1 MTAYLRAAANVLV
14 HVPDLVRYGS
24 KPWREAT
31 RNNQAPGDV
40 FADLRSFADA
50 AAYAPNQAFIGNL
63 MPEKLSE
70 TPAPWYENSISGAS
84 PKSAFG
90 EILPQGSFYALLE
103 AADQFGLI
111 MLNEER
117 PVSREM
123 GSESAAALLEKEK
136 SPKEYRQTDISG
148 RIERGEALPLFQD
161 GSQIGCVR
169 RDHESDESLDARILL
184 ENLAAKASGAYA
196 LNRLLVQEGIAPE
209 QVEYVISCSE
219 EAVGDRYNRGGGNL
233 AKAIAEMAGC
243 ANAAG
248 VDVKSF
254 CAAPV
259 YAIVHAAALIEA
271 GVVGNAAVVGGG
283 SMAKLGMKAYFHL
296 NKDMP
301 VLEDVL
307 GGVAFFLT
315 KNPGDG
321 PRVNLEIAGRH
332 AAGAPSTPQGLAEA
346 LVRDPLARAGRKLAS
361 VDKYAVELHNP
372 EVMVPAGAG
381 DVAAANYRMLAA
393 MAVMGGEIAR
403 EEIPGFIAAH
413 GMPGFAP
420 TQGHIP
426 AGVPFL
432 GHALE
437 RMRAG
442 RLAEYNDRRKREL
455 VFRPDVPAVRRGF
468 GAVRGVIRSLFMGK
482 WRTLMFKGKKVIALG
497 ERDGVPGPLIAEC
510 LEAAGAEIVFQ
521 KTECFV

>member
-24 KPWREAT
+24 KPWREAA
-31 RNNQAPGDV
+31 RKEQAPDEV
-40 FADLRSFADA
+40 FTDLRPFADA
-50 AAYAPNQAFIGNL
+50 VDYPPNQAFIGNIA
-63 MPEKLSE
+63 PENLSE
-70 TPAPWYENSISGAS
+70 IPAPWYENSLPDAS
-84 PKSAFG
+84 PNSDFG
-90 EILPQGSFYALLE
+90 EILPQDSFYALIE

-111 MLNEER
+111 MLDRER
-117 PVSREM
+117 FAPDTV
-123 GSESAAALLEKEK
+123 GSESAAALLKKEK
-136 SPKEYRQTDISG
+136 PPKEYRQEDISG
-148 RIERGEALPLFQD
+148 RIERGEALPLFQGAD
-161 GSQIGCVR
+161 LIGCVR
-169 RDHESDESLDARILL
+169 RDHDADESLDARILL
-184 ENLAAKASGAYA
+184 ENLATKASGAYA
-196 LNRLLVQEGIAPE
+196 LRRLLTQEKIAPDE
-209 QVEYVISCSE
+209 IEYVIGCSE

-259 YAIVHAAALIEA
+259 YALVHAAALIEA
-271 GVVGNAAVVGGG
+271 GVVGNAVVVGGG

-296 NKDMP
+296 EKGVP
-301 VLEDVL
+301 ALEDVL
-307 GGVAFFLT
+307 GGVAFLLT
-315 KNPGDG
+315 KNPDDG
-321 PRVNLEIAGRH
+321 PRVNLAIAGRH
-332 AAGAPSTPQGLAEA
+332 AAGRPSTPQGLAVA
-346 LVRDPLARAGRKLAS
+346 LVRDPLARAGRKIAS

-372 EVMVPAGAG
+372 EIMLPAGAG

-393 MAVMGGEIAR
+393 LAVMGGEIAR
-403 EEIPGFIAAH
+403 EEIPGFVETH

-442 RLAEYNDRRKREL
+442 HLGSTMVVAK
-455 VFRPDVPAVRRGF
+455 G
-468 GAVRGVIRSLFMGK
+468 SLF
-482 WRTLMFKGKKVIALG
+482 LG
-497 ERDGVPGPLIAEC
+497 RMSRQTDGASVL
-510 LEAAGAEIVFQ
+510 LEA
-521 KTECFV
+521 

>member
-1 MTAYLRAAANVLV
+1 MMAYLRAAANVLV

-24 KPWREAT
+24 KPWREAF
-31 RNNQAPGDV
+31 RNNQAPGDS
-40 FADLRSFADA
+40 FNDLRSFDEVVG
-50 AAYAPNQAFIGNL
+50 YPPNQAFIGNL
-63 MPEKLSE
+63 QPENLNE
-70 TPAPWYENSISGAS
+70 IPTPWYENSPAGAS
-84 PKSAFG
+84 LESQFG
-90 EILPQGSFYALLE
+90 EILPQDSFYALLE

-111 MLNEER
+111 MLDKER
-117 PVSREM
+117 DGPRGV
-123 GSESAAALLEKEK
+123 GSESADALLEKENP
-136 SPKEYRQTDISG
+136 PKDYKQEDIIE

-161 GSQIGCVR
+161 GDMIGCVR
-169 RDHESDESLDARILL
+169 RDHDADESLDARILL
-184 ENLAAKASGAYA
+184 ENLSAKASGAYA
-196 LNRLLVQEGIAPE
+196 LRRLLVGVGIAPE

-219 EAVGDRYNRGGGNL
+219 EAIGDRYNRGGGNL

-259 YAIVHAAALIEA
+259 YALVHAAALIQA
-271 GVVGNAAVVGGG
+271 GVVENAVVVGGG
-283 SMAKLGMKAYFHL
+283 SMAKLGMKAYYHL
-296 NKDMP
+296 EKGMP

-315 KNPGDG
+315 KNSGDG

-332 AAGAPSTPQGLAEA
+332 AAGRPSTPQGLAEA
-346 LVRDPLARAGRKLAS
+346 MVRDPLARAGRKLTS

-372 EVMVPAGAG
+372 EVMLPAGAG
-381 DVAAANYRMLAA
+381 DVAATNYKMLAA

-403 EEIPGFIAAH
+403 EEIPAFIEAH

-442 RLAEYNDRRKREL
+442 SLASTMILAK
-455 VFRPDVPAVRRGF
+455 G
-468 GAVRGVIRSLFMGK
+468 SLF
-482 WRTLMFKGKKVIALG
+482 LG
-497 ERDGVPGPLIAEC
+497 RMSQQADGASVLI
-510 LEAAGAEIVFQ
+510 EA
-521 KTECFV
+521 

>member
-14 HVPDLVRYGS
+14 HAPDLVRYGS
-24 KPWREAT
+24 KPWREAL
-31 RNNQAPGDV
+31 RNDQSPGDV
-40 FADLRSFADA
+40 FADLRTFDETVG
-50 AAYAPNQAFIGNL
+50 YPPNQAFIGNL
-63 MPEKLSE
+63 PPENLGEIPS
-70 TPAPWYENSISGAS
+70 PWYENPLAGAS
-84 PKSAFG
+84 PEGAFG
-90 EILPQGSFYALLE
+90 EILPQDSFYALLE

-111 MLNEER
+111 MLDEER
-117 PVSREM
+117 PVP
-123 GSESAAALLEKEK
+123 GVVDSEAASALLTKEK
-136 SPKEYRQTDISG
+136 PSKEYGKEDISR
-148 RIERGEALPLFQD
+148 RIEGGEALPLFQD
-161 GSQIGCVR
+161 GELIGCVR

-196 LNRLLVQEGIAPE
+196 LSHLLVKENLAPE
-209 QVEYVISCSE
+209 AIEYVISCSE

-233 AKAIAEMAGC
+233 AKTIAEMAGC
-243 ANAAG
+243 VNAAG

-259 YAIVHAAALIEA
+259 YALVHAAALIEA
-271 GVVGNAAVVGGG
+271 GVVGNAVVVGGG

-296 NKDMP
+296 EKGVP

-315 KNPGDG
+315 KNPDDG
-321 PRVNLEIAGRH
+321 PRLNLEIVGRH
-332 AAGAPSTPQGLAEA
+332 PAGKPSTPQGLAEA
-346 LVRDPLARAGRKLAS
+346 LVRDPLARAGRKIAS

-372 EVMVPAGAG
+372 EIMLPAGAG

-403 EEIPGFIAAH
+403 EEIPDFIETH
-413 GMPGFAP
+413 GMSGFAP

-437 RMRAG
+437 RMRTGSLGSTMVVAKG
-442 RLAEYNDRRKREL
+442 
-455 VFRPDVPAVRRGF
+455 
-468 GAVRGVIRSLFMGK
+468 SLFLGRMSRQADGASV
-482 WRTLMFKGKKVIALG
+482 LM
-497 ERDGVPGPLIAEC
+497 
-510 LEAAGAEIVFQ
+510 EA
-521 KTECFV
+521 

>member
-24 KPWREAT
+24 KPWREAL
-31 RNNQAPGDV
+31 RNDQAPGDA
-40 FADLRSFADA
+40 FANLRPFDEAVG
-50 AAYAPNQAFIGNL
+50 YPPNQVFIGNL
-63 MPEKLSE
+63 PPENLGGI
-70 TPAPWYENSISGAS
+70 PAPWYGNPLAGAS
-84 PKSAFG
+84 PEGHFG
-90 EILPQGSFYALLE
+90 EILPQDAFYSLLE

-111 MLNEER
+111 MLDKER
-117 PVSREM
+117 LVPGVVD
-123 GSESAAALLEKEK
+123 SEAASALLTEEKPPRDYK
-136 SPKEYRQTDISG
+136 QADISG
-148 RIERGEALPLFQD
+148 RIGKGEALPLFQG
-161 GSQIGCVR
+161 GSLIGCVR

-196 LNRLLVQEGIAPE
+196 LSRLLVQEGIAPE
-209 QVEYVISCSE
+209 AIEYVISCSE

-233 AKAIAEMAGC
+233 AKTIAEMAGC
-243 ANAAG
+243 VNAAG

-259 YAIVHAAALIEA
+259 YALVHAAALIEA
-271 GVVGNAAVVGGG
+271 GVVENAVVVGGG
-283 SMAKLGMKAYFHL
+283 SMAKLGMKGYFHL
-296 NKDMP
+296 EKGVP

-307 GGVAFFLT
+307 GGVTFFLT

-321 PRVNLEIAGRH
+321 PRVNLDVVGRH
-332 AAGAPSTPQGLAEA
+332 AAGKPSTPQGLAEA
-346 LVRDPLARAGRKLAS
+346 LVRDPLARAGRKIAS

-372 EVMVPAGAG
+372 EIMLPAGAG
-381 DVAAANYRMLAA
+381 DVAATNYRMLAA
-393 MAVMGGEIAR
+393 MAVMGGEIGR
-403 EEIPGFIAAH
+403 EEIPDFIETH

-442 RLAEYNDRRKREL
+442 VLKSTMVVAK
-455 VFRPDVPAVRRGF
+455 G
-468 GAVRGVIRSLFMGK
+468 SLFLGRMSRQADGASV
-482 WRTLMFKGKKVIALG
+482 LM
-497 ERDGVPGPLIAEC
+497 
-510 LEAAGAEIVFQ
+510 EA
-521 KTECFV
+521 

>member
-24 KPWREAT
+24 KPWREAV
-31 RNNQAPGDV
+31 RKEQAPGDL
-40 FADLRSFADA
+40 FNDLRSFDEVVG
-50 AAYAPNQAFIGNL
+50 YPPNQAFIGNL
-63 MPEKLSE
+63 PPEKLSGIP
-70 TPAPWYENSISGAS
+70 TPWYENSLAGAS
-84 PKSAFG
+84 PESQFG
-90 EILPQGSFYALLE
+90 EILPQDAFYALLE

-111 MLNEER
+111 MLDEER
-117 PVSREM
+117 RRPGVT
-123 GSESAAALLEKEK
+123 GSESAAALLEGQKNSKDYKQE
-136 SPKEYRQTDISG
+136 DI
-148 RIERGEALPLFQD
+148 IERIDRGEVLPLFQE
-161 GSQIGCVR
+161 GGLIGCVR
-169 RDHESDESLDARILL
+169 RDHDADESLDARILL

-196 LNRLLVQEGIAPE
+196 LSRLLVGEGIAPE
-209 QVEYVISCSE
+209 QVDYVISCSE

-259 YAIVHAAALIEA
+259 YALVHAAALIQA
-271 GVVGNAAVVGGG
+271 GVVENAVVVGGG

-296 NKDMP
+296 GKGMP

-315 KNPGDG
+315 KNSDDG
-321 PRVNLEIAGRH
+321 PRVNLKIAGRH
-332 AAGAPSTPQGLAEA
+332 AAGKPSTPQGLAEA
-346 LVRDPLARAGRKLAS
+346 LVHDPLARAGRKISS

-372 EVMVPAGAG
+372 EIMLPAGAG

-393 MAVMGGEIAR
+393 LAVMGGEIAR
-403 EEIPGFIAAH
+403 EEIPAFIEAH

-442 RLAEYNDRRKREL
+442 SLASTMILAK
-455 VFRPDVPAVRRGF
+455 G
-468 GAVRGVIRSLFMGK
+468 SLF
-482 WRTLMFKGKKVIALG
+482 LG
-497 ERDGVPGPLIAEC
+497 RMSQQADGASVLI
-510 LEAAGAEIVFQ
+510 EA
-521 KTECFV
+521 

>member
-24 KPWREAT
+24 KPWREAV
-31 RNNQAPGDV
+31 RKEQAPGDS
-40 FADLRSFADA
+40 FNDLRSFDEVVG
-50 AAYAPNQAFIGNL
+50 YPPNQAFIGNL
-63 MPEKLSE
+63 PPEKLSGIP
-70 TPAPWYENSISGAS
+70 TPWHENSLAGAS
-84 PKSAFG
+84 PESQFG
-90 EILPQGSFYALLE
+90 EILPQDAFYALLE

-111 MLNEER
+111 MLDEER
-117 PVSREM
+117 RLPGVM

-136 SPKEYRQTDISG
+136 PPKDYKQEDIIE
-148 RIERGEALPLFQD
+148 RIERGEALPLFLD
-161 GSQIGCVR
+161 GDMIGCVR
-169 RDHESDESLDARILL
+169 RDHDADESLDARILL

-196 LNRLLVQEGIAPE
+196 LRRLLVGEGIAPE
-209 QVEYVISCSE
+209 QVDYVISCSE

-243 ANAAG
+243 TNAAG

-259 YAIVHAAALIEA
+259 YALVHAAALIQA
-271 GVVGNAAVVGGG
+271 GVVENAVVVGGG

-296 NKDMP
+296 EKGMP

-315 KNPGDG
+315 KNSEDG
-321 PRVNLEIAGRH
+321 PRVNLKIAGRH
-332 AAGAPSTPQGLAEA
+332 AAGKPSTPQGLAEA
-346 LVRDPLARAGRKLAS
+346 LVRDPLARAGRKISS

-372 EVMVPAGAG
+372 EIMLPAGAG

-393 MAVMGGEIAR
+393 LAVMGGEIAR
-403 EEIPGFIAAH
+403 EEIPDFIEAH

-442 RLAEYNDRRKREL
+442 SLASTMILAK
-455 VFRPDVPAVRRGF
+455 G
-468 GAVRGVIRSLFMGK
+468 SLF
-482 WRTLMFKGKKVIALG
+482 LG
-497 ERDGVPGPLIAEC
+497 RMSQQADGASVLI
-510 LEAAGAEIVFQ
+510 EA
-521 KTECFV
+521 

>member
-24 KPWREAT
+24 KPWREAL
-31 RNNQAPGDV
+31 RKEQAPGEV
-40 FADLRSFADA
+40 FTDLRTFDEAV
-50 AAYAPNQAFIGNL
+50 AYPPNQAFIGNL
-63 MPEKLSE
+63 PPEKLNKIA
-70 TPAPWYENSISGAS
+70 APWYGNSLAGAS
-84 PKSAFG
+84 PEGAFG
-90 EILPQGSFYALLE
+90 EILPQEIFYALLE

-111 MLNEER
+111 MLDRER
-117 PVSREM
+117 FVPGGA

-136 SPKEYRQTDISG
+136 PRKEYRQADISG
-148 RIERGEALPLFQD
+148 RIGKGEALPLFEGGD
-161 GSQIGCVR
+161 LIGCVR

-184 ENLAAKASGAYA
+184 ENLSAKASGAYA
-196 LNRLLVQEGIAPE
+196 LSRLLAQEGIAPE
-209 QVEYVISCSE
+209 QVDYVISCSE

-233 AKAIAEMAGC
+233 AKAVAEMVGC
-243 ANAAG
+243 VNAAG

-259 YAIVHAAALIEA
+259 YALIHAAALIEA
-271 GVVGNAAVVGGG
+271 GVVGNAVVVGGG

-296 NKDMP
+296 EKGMP

-307 GGVAFFLT
+307 GGAAFFLT
-315 KNPGDG
+315 KNADDG

-332 AAGAPSTPQGLAEA
+332 AAGKPSTPQGLAEA
-346 LVRDPLARAGRKLAS
+346 LVRDPLARAGRKIGS

-372 EVMVPAGAG
+372 EIMLPAGAG

-393 MAVMGGEIAR
+393 LAVLGGEIAR
-403 EEIPGFIAAH
+403 EEIPDFVETH

-442 RLAEYNDRRKREL
+442 RLQSTMVVAK
-455 VFRPDVPAVRRGF
+455 G
-468 GAVRGVIRSLFMGK
+468 SLF
-482 WRTLMFKGKKVIALG
+482 LG
-497 ERDGVPGPLIAEC
+497 RMSRQADGASVLI
-510 LEAAGAEIVFQ
+510 EA
-521 KTECFV
+521 

>member
-24 KPWREAT
+24 KPWRESV
-31 RNNQAPGDV
+31 RKEQAPGDS
-40 FADLRSFADA
+40 FNDLRSFEEVVG
-50 AAYAPNQAFIGNL
+50 YLPNQAFIGNL
-63 MPEKLSE
+63 PPEKLNE
-70 TPAPWYENSISGAS
+70 TPTPWYENSPAGAS
-84 PKSAFG
+84 PESQFG
-90 EILPQGSFYALLE
+90 EILPQDAFYALLE

-111 MLNEER
+111 MLDEER
-117 PVSREM
+117 RLPGRM
-123 GSESAAALLEKEK
+123 GSESADALLEKEK
-136 SPKEYRQTDISG
+136 PPKDYKQEEISV

-161 GSQIGCVR
+161 GDMIGCVR
-169 RDHESDESLDARILL
+169 RDHDADESLDARILL

-196 LNRLLVQEGIAPE
+196 LRRLLVGEGIAPE
-209 QVEYVISCSE
+209 AIEYVISCSE

-259 YAIVHAAALIEA
+259 YALVHAAALIQA
-271 GVVGNAAVVGGG
+271 GVVENAVVVGGG

-296 NKDMP
+296 DKGMP

-307 GGVAFFLT
+307 GGAAFFLT
-315 KNPGDG
+315 KNADDG
-321 PRVNLEIAGRH
+321 PRVNLKIAGRH
-332 AAGAPSTPQGLAEA
+332 AAGKPSTPQGLAEA
-346 LVRDPLARAGRKLAS
+346 LVRDPLARAGRKISS

-372 EVMVPAGAG
+372 EIMLPAGAG

-393 MAVMGGEIAR
+393 LAVMGGEIAR
-403 EEIPGFIAAH
+403 EEIPAFIEAH

-442 RLAEYNDRRKREL
+442 SLASTMILAK
-455 VFRPDVPAVRRGF
+455 G
-468 GAVRGVIRSLFMGK
+468 SLF
-482 WRTLMFKGKKVIALG
+482 LG
-497 ERDGVPGPLIAEC
+497 RMSQQADGASVLI
-510 LEAAGAEIVFQ
+510 EA
-521 KTECFV
+521 

>member
-24 KPWREAT
+24 KPWREAI

-40 FADLRSFADA
+40 FTNLRSFDEVVG
-50 AAYAPNQAFIGNL
+50 YAPNQVFIGNL
-63 MPEKLSE
+63 APEKLNEIPS
-70 TPAPWYENSISGAS
+70 PWYENSLAGAS
-84 PKSAFG
+84 PEGVFG
-90 EILPQGSFYALLE
+90 EILPQNSFYSLLE

-111 MLNEER
+111 MRNKER
-117 PVSREM
+117 HVSGVI
-123 GSESAAALLEKEK
+123 GSESTSALLKTEKP
-136 SPKEYRQTDISG
+136 PKEYPQEDIFR
-148 RIERGEALPLFQD
+148 RIERGEALPLFQNK
-161 GSQIGCVR
+161 GLIGCIR
-169 RDHESDESLDARILL
+169 RDHDSDESLNARILL

-196 LNRLLVQEGIAPE
+196 LSRLLVQESIAPD
-209 QVEYVISCSE
+209 VIEYVISCSE

-243 ANAAG
+243 VNAAG

-259 YAIVHAAALIEA
+259 YALIHAAALIQA
-271 GVVGNAAVVGGG
+271 GVVGNAVVVGGG
-283 SMAKLGMKAYFHL
+283 SMAKLGMKAYYHL
-296 NKDMP
+296 GKEMP

-315 KNPGDG
+315 KNSEDG

-332 AAGAPSTPQGLAEA
+332 AAGRPSTPQGLAEA
-346 LVRDPLARAGRKLAS
+346 LVRDPLARAGRKLRS

-372 EVMVPAGAG
+372 EVMLPAGAG
-381 DVAAANYRMLAA
+381 DVAATNYRMLAA

-403 EEIPGFIAAH
+403 EEIPDFIEAH

-432 GHALE
+432 GHALK

-442 RLAEYNDRRKREL
+442 HLQSTMVVAK
-455 VFRPDVPAVRRGF
+455 G
-468 GAVRGVIRSLFMGK
+468 SLF
-482 WRTLMFKGKKVIALG
+482 LG
-497 ERDGVPGPLIAEC
+497 RMSQQADGASVLI
-510 LEAAGAEIVFQ
+510 EA
-521 KTECFV
+521 

>member
-24 KPWREAT
+24 KPWRET
-31 RNNQAPGDV
+31 LSSNQAPGDA
-40 FADLRSFADA
+40 FADLRSFDEAVG
-50 AAYAPNQAFIGNL
+50 YPPNQAFIGNL
-63 MPEKLSE
+63 PPENLSE
-70 TPAPWYENSISGAS
+70 IQSPWYENPLAGAS
-84 PKSAFG
+84 PEGHFG
-90 EILPQGSFYALLE
+90 EILPQDAFYALLE

-111 MLNEER
+111 LLDEER
-117 PVSREM
+117 PAPGAVD
-123 GSESAAALLEKEK
+123 SEAASALLTKEK
-136 SPKEYRQTDISG
+136 PSKEYGKEDISR
-148 RIERGEALPLFQD
+148 RIEGGEALPLFQD
-161 GSQIGCVR
+161 GSLIGCVR

-196 LNRLLVQEGIAPE
+196 LSRLLVQESIAPE

-233 AKAIAEMAGC
+233 AKTIAEMAGC
-243 ANAAG
+243 VNAAG

-254 CAAPV
+254 CAAPI
-259 YAIVHAAALIEA
+259 YALIHAAALIEA
-271 GVVGNAAVVGGG
+271 GVVGNAIVVGGG

-296 NKDMP
+296 EKGMP

-315 KNPGDG
+315 KNPDDG

-332 AAGAPSTPQGLAEA
+332 AAGKPSTPQGLAEA
-346 LVRDPLARAGRKLAS
+346 LVRDPLARAGRKIAS

-372 EVMVPAGAG
+372 EIMLPAGAG

-403 EEIPGFIAAH
+403 EEIPDFIETH

-442 RLAEYNDRRKREL
+442 SLRSTMILAK
-455 VFRPDVPAVRRGF
+455 G
-468 GAVRGVIRSLFMGK
+468 SLFLGRMSRQADGASV
-482 WRTLMFKGKKVIALG
+482 LM
-497 ERDGVPGPLIAEC
+497 
-510 LEAAGAEIVFQ
+510 EA
-521 KTECFV
+521 

>member
-24 KPWREAT
+24 KPWRKALGRGQT
-31 RNNQAPGDV
+31 PGDV
-40 FADLRSFADA
+40 FASLRTFDEMVG
-50 AAYAPNQAFIGNL
+50 YPPNQVFIGNL
-63 MPEKLSE
+63 PPENLGE
-70 TPAPWYENSISGAS
+70 IPAPWYENPLAGAS
-84 PKSAFG
+84 PEGHFG
-90 EILPQGSFYALLE
+90 EILPQDAFYSLLE

-111 MLNEER
+111 LLDKER
-117 PVSREM
+117 RVPGAVD
-123 GSESAAALLEKEK
+123 SEAASALLTKEK
-136 SPKEYRQTDISG
+136 PSKEYGKEDISR
-148 RIERGEALPLFQD
+148 RIEGGEALPLSQD
-161 GSQIGCVR
+161 GGLIGCAR
-169 RDHESDESLDARILL
+169 RDHETDESLDARILL
-184 ENLAAKASGAYA
+184 ENLSAKASGAYA
-196 LNRLLVQEGIAPE
+196 LSRLLVQENIAPE
-209 QVEYVISCSE
+209 AIEYVISCSE

-233 AKAIAEMAGC
+233 AKTIAEMAGC
-243 ANAAG
+243 VNAAG

-259 YAIVHAAALIEA
+259 YALVHAAALIEA
-271 GVVGNAAVVGGG
+271 GVVGNAVVVGGG

-296 NKDMP
+296 GKGVP

-315 KNPGDG
+315 KNPDDG

-332 AAGAPSTPQGLAEA
+332 AAGRPSTPQGLAEA
-346 LVRDPLARAGRKLAS
+346 LVRDPLARAGRRLTS

-372 EVMVPAGAG
+372 EIMLPSGAG

-393 MAVMGGEIAR
+393 LAVMGGEIAR
-403 EEIPGFIAAH
+403 EEIPGFIETH

-426 AGVPFL
+426 AGIPFL

-442 RLAEYNDRRKREL
+442 RLESTMILAK
-455 VFRPDVPAVRRGF
+455 G
-468 GAVRGVIRSLFMGK
+468 SLF
-482 WRTLMFKGKKVIALG
+482 LG
-497 ERDGVPGPLIAEC
+497 RMSRQADGASVLI
-510 LEAAGAEIVFQ
+510 EA
-521 KTECFV
+521 

>member
-24 KPWREAT
+24 KPWRET
-31 RNNQAPGDV
+31 LSSNQAPGDA
-40 FADLRSFADA
+40 FDDLRSFDEVVG
-50 AAYAPNQAFIGNL
+50 YPPNQAFIGNL
-63 MPEKLSE
+63 PPEDLGE
-70 TPAPWYENSISGAS
+70 IQPPWYENPIAGAL
-84 PKSAFG
+84 PEGAFG
-90 EILPQGSFYALLE
+90 KILPQDAFYALLE

-111 MLNEER
+111 LLDKER
-117 PVSREM
+117 PVPGAVDSEIASALLTKEKPSREY
-123 GSESAAALLEKEK
+123 GKE
-136 SPKEYRQTDISG
+136 DISR
-148 RIERGEALPLFQD
+148 RIEGGEALPLFQD
-161 GSQIGCVR
+161 GGLIGCVR
-169 RDHESDESLDARILL
+169 RDHETDECLDARILL
-184 ENLAAKASGAYA
+184 ENLSAKASGAYA
-196 LNRLLVQEGIAPE
+196 LSRLLVQENIAPE

-233 AKAIAEMAGC
+233 AKTIAEMAGC
-243 ANAAG
+243 VNAAG

-259 YAIVHAAALIEA
+259 YALIHAAALIEA
-271 GVVGNAAVVGGG
+271 GVVENAVVVGGG

-296 NKDMP
+296 EKGMP

-307 GGVAFFLT
+307 GGLAFFLT
-315 KNPGDG
+315 KNPEDG

-332 AAGAPSTPQGLAEA
+332 AAGKPSTPQGLAEA
-346 LVRDPLARAGRKLAS
+346 LVRDPLARAGRKIAS

-372 EVMVPAGAG
+372 EIMLPAGAG

-393 MAVMGGEIAR
+393 LAVMGGEIAR
-403 EEIPGFIAAH
+403 EEIPGFIETH

-432 GHALE
+432 AHALE

-442 RLAEYNDRRKREL
+442 SLESTMIVAK
-455 VFRPDVPAVRRGF
+455 G
-468 GAVRGVIRSLFMGK
+468 SLFLGRMSRQADGASV
-482 WRTLMFKGKKVIALG
+482 LM
-497 ERDGVPGPLIAEC
+497 
-510 LEAAGAEIVFQ
+510 EA
-521 KTECFV
+521 

>member
-14 HVPDLVRYGS
+14 HAPDLVRYGS
-24 KPWREAT
+24 KPWREAL
-31 RNNQAPGDV
+31 RNDQSPGDV
-40 FADLRSFADA
+40 FADMRTFDETVG
-50 AAYAPNQAFIGNL
+50 YPPNQAFIGNL
-63 MPEKLSE
+63 PPENLGEIPS
-70 TPAPWYENSISGAS
+70 PWYENPLAGAS
-84 PKSAFG
+84 PEAAFG
-90 EILPQGSFYALLE
+90 EILPQDSFYALLE

-111 MLNEER
+111 TLDKER
-117 PVSREM
+117 RGSGVM
-123 GSESAAALLEKEK
+123 GSESAAALLEREK
-136 SPKEYRQTDISG
+136 PPGEYKQEEVSG
-148 RIERGEALPLFQD
+148 RIGKGEALPLFQD
-161 GSQIGCVR
+161 GELIGCVR

-184 ENLAAKASGAYA
+184 ENLAAKASAAYA
-196 LNRLLVQEGIAPE
+196 LSRLLVQESIAPE

-233 AKAIAEMAGC
+233 AKTIAEMAGC
-243 ANAAG
+243 VNAAG

-259 YAIVHAAALIEA
+259 YALVHAAALIEA
-271 GVVGNAAVVGGG
+271 GVVGNAVVVGGG

-296 NKDMP
+296 EKGVP

-315 KNPGDG
+315 KNPDDG
-321 PRVNLEIAGRH
+321 PRLNLEIVGRH
-332 AAGAPSTPQGLAEA
+332 PAGKPSTPQGLAEA
-346 LVRDPLARAGRKLAS
+346 LVRDPLARAGRKIAS

-372 EVMVPAGAG
+372 EIMLPAGAG

-403 EEIPGFIAAH
+403 EEIPDFIETH

-432 GHALE
+432 GHAIE
-437 RMRAG
+437 RMRTGSLGSTMVVAKG
-442 RLAEYNDRRKREL
+442 
-455 VFRPDVPAVRRGF
+455 
-468 GAVRGVIRSLFMGK
+468 SLFLGRMSRQADGASV
-482 WRTLMFKGKKVIALG
+482 LM
-497 ERDGVPGPLIAEC
+497 
-510 LEAAGAEIVFQ
+510 EA
-521 KTECFV
+521 

>member
-1 MTAYLRAAANVLV
+1 MTAFLRAAANVLV
-14 HVPDLVRYGS
+14 HAPDLVRYGS
-24 KPWREAT
+24 KPWRET
-31 RNNQAPGDV
+31 LSSNQAPGDV
-40 FADLRSFADA
+40 FAELRTFDEVVG
-50 AAYAPNQAFIGNL
+50 YPPNQVFIGNL
-63 MPEKLSE
+63 PPENLGE
-70 TPAPWYENSISGAS
+70 IQAPWYENPLSGAS
-84 PKSAFG
+84 PVSAFG
-90 EILPQGSFYALLE
+90 EILSQDSFYSLLE

-111 MLNEER
+111 MLDKER
-117 PVSREM
+117 PVPGAV
-123 GSESAAALLEKEK
+123 GSEAATALLQRENP
-136 SPKEYRQTDISG
+136 PKEYGEEDISR
-148 RIERGEALPLFQD
+148 RIEGGEALPLFQE
-161 GSQIGCVR
+161 GEIIGCVR
-169 RDHESDESLDARILL
+169 RDHDSDESLDARILL
-184 ENLAAKASGAYA
+184 ENLSAKASGAYA
-196 LNRLLVQEGIAPE
+196 LSRLLVKENLAPDAI
-209 QVEYVISCSE
+209 EYVISCSE

-259 YAIVHAAALIEA
+259 YALVHAAALIEA
-271 GVVGNAAVVGGG
+271 GVVENAVVVGGG

-296 NKDMP
+296 EKGAP

-307 GGVAFFLT
+307 GGVAFLLT
-315 KNPGDG
+315 KNPDAG
-321 PRVNLEIAGRH
+321 PRVNLEVAGRH
-332 AAGAPSTPQGLAEA
+332 AAGKPSTPQGLAEA
-346 LVRDPLARAGRKLAS
+346 LVRDPLARAGRKIAS

-372 EVMVPAGAG
+372 EIMLPAGAG

-403 EEIPGFIAAH
+403 EEIPDFVETH

-442 RLAEYNDRRKREL
+442 SLRSTMVVAK
-455 VFRPDVPAVRRGF
+455 G
-468 GAVRGVIRSLFMGK
+468 SLF
-482 WRTLMFKGKKVIALG
+482 LG
-497 ERDGVPGPLIAEC
+497 RMSRQADGASVLIE
-510 LEAAGAEIVFQ
+510 G
-521 KTECFV
+521 

>member
-1 MTAYLRAAANVLV
+1 M
-14 HVPDLVRYGS
+14 G
-24 KPWREAT
+24 EI
-31 RNNQAPGDV
+31 Q
-40 FADLRSFADA
+40 
-50 AAYAPNQAFIGNL
+50 
-63 MPEKLSE
+63 
-70 TPAPWYENSISGAS
+70 APWYENPLAGAS
-84 PKSAFG
+84 PDGVFG
-90 EILPQGSFYALLE
+90 EILPQDSFYALIE

-111 MLNEER
+111 MLDRER
-117 PVSREM
+117 FVPGDV
-123 GSESAAALLEKEK
+123 GSESAAALLDREKPRKKYKQE
-136 SPKEYRQTDISG
+136 EISG
-148 RIERGEALPLFQD
+148 HIERGEALPLFQGGD
-161 GSQIGCVR
+161 LIGCVR

-184 ENLAAKASGAYA
+184 ENLAAKASGGYA
-196 LNRLLVQEGIAPE
+196 LSRLLDQEGIAPE

-254 CAAPV
+254 CAAPI
-259 YAIVHAAALIEA
+259 YALVHAAALIEA
-271 GVVGNAAVVGGG
+271 GVVGNAVVVGGG

-296 NKDMP
+296 EKEIP

-315 KNPGDG
+315 KNPEDG

-332 AAGAPSTPQGLAEA
+332 TAGKPSTPQGLAEA
-346 LVRDPLARAGRKLAS
+346 LVRDPLARAGRKIAS

-372 EVMVPAGAG
+372 EIMLPAGAG

-393 MAVMGGEIAR
+393 LAVMGGEIAR
-403 EEIPGFIAAH
+403 EEIPDFVETH

-437 RMRAG
+437 RMRVG
-442 RLAEYNDRRKREL
+442 RLGSTMVVAK
-455 VFRPDVPAVRRGF
+455 G
-468 GAVRGVIRSLFMGK
+468 SLF
-482 WRTLMFKGKKVIALG
+482 LG
-497 ERDGVPGPLIAEC
+497 RMSRQADGASVLI
-510 LEAAGAEIVFQ
+510 EA
-521 KTECFV
+521 

>member
-24 KPWREAT
+24 KPWREAA
-31 RNNQAPGDV
+31 RNNQAPGEV
-40 FADLRSFADA
+40 FADLRSFDEAVG
-50 AAYAPNQAFIGNL
+50 YPPNQVFIGNL
-63 MPEKLSE
+63 PPEKLNE
-70 TPAPWYENSISGAS
+70 VPAPWYENSLADAS
-84 PKSAFG
+84 PNATFG
-90 EILPQGSFYALLE
+90 EILPQDSFYALLE

-111 MLNEER
+111 LLDTER
-117 PVSREM
+117 HVTGVT
-123 GSESAAALLEKEK
+123 GSESTAALLEREK
-136 SPKEYRQTDISG
+136 PAKEYHLEDISG
-148 RIERGEALPLFQD
+148 RLENGEALPLFQA
-161 GSQIGCVR
+161 GNLIGCVR
-169 RDHESDESLDARILL
+169 RDHDSDESLDARILL
-184 ENLAAKASGAYA
+184 ENLSAKASGAYA
-196 LNRLLVQEGIAPE
+196 LSRLLVQEGIAPDE
-209 QVEYVISCSE
+209 IEYIISCSE
-219 EAVGDRYNRGGGNL
+219 EAIGDRYNRGGGNL
-233 AKAIAEMAGC
+233 AKTIAEMAGC

-259 YAIVHAAALIEA
+259 YALVHAAALIDA
-271 GVVGNAAVVGGG
+271 GVIENAVVVGGG

-296 NKDMP
+296 EKGMP

-315 KNPGDG
+315 KNPADG

-346 LVRDPLARAGRKLAS
+346 LVRDPLGRAGRKLTS

-372 EVMVPAGAG
+372 EIMAPAGAG

-393 MAVMGGEIAR
+393 LAVMGGEIVR
-403 EEIPGFIAAH
+403 EEMPDFIESH

-442 RLAEYNDRRKREL
+442 RLRSTMIVAK
-455 VFRPDVPAVRRGF
+455 G
-468 GAVRGVIRSLFMGK
+468 SLF
-482 WRTLMFKGKKVIALG
+482 LG
-497 ERDGVPGPLIAEC
+497 RMSQQSDGASVLI
-510 LEAAGAEIVFQ
+510 EA
-521 KTECFV
+521 

>member
-24 KPWREAT
+24 KPWREALG
-31 RNNQAPGDV
+31 RGQAPGDV
-40 FADLRSFADA
+40 FADLRPFGEAVG
-50 AAYAPNQAFIGNL
+50 YPPNQAFIGNL
-63 MPEKLSE
+63 PPENLGE
-70 TPAPWYENSISGAS
+70 IQAPWYENPLTGAS
-84 PKSAFG
+84 PEGLFG
-90 EILPQGSFYALLE
+90 EILPQDAFYSLLE

-111 MLNEER
+111 MLDKER
-117 PVSREM
+117 RVPGAV
-123 GSESAAALLEKEK
+123 GSEAATALLSKENP
-136 SPKEYRQTDISG
+136 SKEYGEADISR
-148 RIERGEALPLFQD
+148 RIEGGEALPLFQD
-161 GSQIGCVR
+161 GGLIGCVR
-169 RDHESDESLDARILL
+169 RDHDSDESLDARILL

-196 LNRLLVQEGIAPE
+196 LSRLFVQERIAPE

-233 AKAIAEMAGC
+233 AKTIAEMAGC
-243 ANAAG
+243 VNAAG

-254 CAAPV
+254 CAAPI
-259 YAIVHAAALIEA
+259 YALIHAAALIQA
-271 GVVGNAAVVGGG
+271 GVVSNAVVVGGG

-296 NKDMP
+296 EKGMP
-301 VLEDVL
+301 VLEDAL

-315 KNPGDG
+315 NNSEDS
-321 PRVNLEIAGRH
+321 PRINLDIAGRH
-332 AAGAPSTPQGLAEA
+332 AAGKPSTPQGLAEA
-346 LVRDPLARAGRKLAS
+346 LVRDPLARAGRKIAS

-372 EVMVPAGAG
+372 EIMLPAGAG
-381 DVAAANYRMLAA
+381 DVAATNYRMLAA

-403 EEIPGFIAAH
+403 EEIPDFIEAH

-442 RLAEYNDRRKREL
+442 RLRSTMILAK
-455 VFRPDVPAVRRGF
+455 G
-468 GAVRGVIRSLFMGK
+468 SLF
-482 WRTLMFKGKKVIALG
+482 LG
-497 ERDGVPGPLIAEC
+497 RMSRQADGASVMI
-510 LEAAGAEIVFQ
+510 EA
-521 KTECFV
+521 

>member
-24 KPWREAT
+24 KPWREAA
-31 RNNQAPGDV
+31 RKDQAPSEV
-40 FADLRSFADA
+40 FAALRPFGEAVD
-50 AAYAPNQAFIGNL
+50 YAPNQAFIGNL
-63 MPEKLSE
+63 PPEDLGE
-70 TPAPWYENSISGAS
+70 IQAPWYENSRAGAS
-84 PKSAFG
+84 PMGVFG
-90 EILPQGSFYALLE
+90 EILPQASFYALLE

-111 MLNEER
+111 MLDR
-117 PVSREM
+117 GRFVPDAV

-136 SPKEYRQTDISG
+136 PPKEYRPGDISG
-148 RIERGEALPLFQD
+148 RIERGEALPLYQ
-161 GSQIGCVR
+161 GRGIIGCAR
-169 RDHESDESLDARILL
+169 RDHDADESLDARILL

-196 LNRLLVQEGIAPE
+196 LSRLLTQEKVAPDE
-209 QVEYVISCSE
+209 IEYVISCSE

-259 YAIVHAAALIEA
+259 YALVHAAALIEA
-271 GVVGNAAVVGGG
+271 GVVGNAVVVGGG

-296 NKDMP
+296 GKDMP

-307 GGVAFFLT
+307 GGLAFFLT
-315 KNPGDG
+315 GDADAG
-321 PRVNLEIAGRH
+321 PRVNLAIAGRH
-332 AAGAPSTPQGLAEA
+332 AAGRPSTPQGLAEA
-346 LVRDPLARAGRKLAS
+346 LVRDPLARAGRKIGS

-372 EVMVPAGAG
+372 EIMLPAGAG

-403 EEIPGFIAAH
+403 EEIPGFVETH

-437 RMRAG
+437 RMRTGGLGSTMVVAKG
-442 RLAEYNDRRKREL
+442 
-455 VFRPDVPAVRRGF
+455 
-468 GAVRGVIRSLFMGK
+468 SLF
-482 WRTLMFKGKKVIALG
+482 LG
-497 ERDGVPGPLIAEC
+497 RMSRQADGASVLI
-510 LEAAGAEIVFQ
+510 EA
-521 KTECFV
+521 

>member
-24 KPWREAT
+24 KPWREAA
-31 RNNQAPGDV
+31 RNNQVPAEV
-40 FADLRSFADA
+40 FVDLRPFADA
-50 AAYAPNQAFIGNL
+50 IDYAPNQAFIGNIA
-63 MPEKLSE
+63 PEKLSE
-70 TPAPWYENSISGAS
+70 VPAPWHENSLADAS
-84 PKSAFG
+84 PKSSFG
-90 EILPQGSFYALLE
+90 EILPQDSFYALIE
-103 AADQFGLI
+103 AADQFGLV
-111 MLNEER
+111 MLDRER
-117 PVSREM
+117 FVPGEV

-136 SPKEYRQTDISG
+136 PPKEYRQAEVSG
-148 RIERGEALPLFQD
+148 RIGKGDALPLFHGGD
-161 GSQIGCVR
+161 LIGCVR

-196 LNRLLVQEGIAPE
+196 LSRLLVQEGIAPDE
-209 QVEYVISCSE
+209 IEYVISCSE

-259 YAIVHAAALIEA
+259 YALVHAAALIEA
-271 GVVGNAAVVGGG
+271 GVVGNAVVVGGG

-296 NKDMP
+296 EKRMP

-307 GGVAFFLT
+307 GSMAFFLT

-332 AAGAPSTPQGLAEA
+332 AAGKPSTPQGLAEA
-346 LVRDPLARAGRKLAS
+346 LVRDPLARAGRKIGS

-372 EVMVPAGAG
+372 EIMLPAGAG

-393 MAVMGGEIAR
+393 LAVMGGEIAR
-403 EEIPGFIAAH
+403 EEIPGFVETH

-432 GHALE
+432 AHALE

-442 RLAEYNDRRKREL
+442 SLQSTMVVAK
-455 VFRPDVPAVRRGF
+455 G
-468 GAVRGVIRSLFMGK
+468 SLF
-482 WRTLMFKGKKVIALG
+482 LG
-497 ERDGVPGPLIAEC
+497 RMSRQADGASVLV
-510 LEAAGAEIVFQ
+510 EA
-521 KTECFV
+521 